1 MLADLALEGVRDRVL
16 MLRTNPNFA
25 PLDDEDL
32 LRIARHARVRRVKKG
47 TVLSR
52 EGEPLERIFL
62 VTEGHV
68 VVRHNGRQVA
78 DIRGQGG
85 VGLLSLFAGLS
96 VTPEANVL
104 EDSVL
109 LELPAEVVRT
119 NVFDSFPIARNAL
132 RLLALGLLERRGNLP
147 ATQGE
152 PSIGVWREREPTVVE
167 RVLMMRSAP
176 LFGEAHLDA
185 VAEMAR
191 RATEVRF
198 GEGAEI
204 WKAGEPSAFSLR
216 VEFGKVRC
224 TNQSGESVVV
234 GAGTALGIMDV
245 FAGVSRNYEAVA
257 LTPIIC
263 TKIDAAT
270 QLAVLEVFPELASTI
285 RMSLA
290 RVFLEG

>member
-32 LRIARHARVRRVKKG
+32 LRIARHARVRRTKKG
-47 TVLSR
+47 TVLAR

-68 VVRHNGRQVA
+68 VVRHKGRQVA

-96 VTPEANVL
+96 VTPEALVL

-132 RLLALGLLERRGNLP
+132 RMLALGLLERRGFLP
-147 ATQGE
+147 ATHGE
-152 PSIGVWREREPTVVE
+152 PEIGRWRDREPTVVE
-167 RVLMMRSAP
+167 RVLVMRSGP

-191 RATEVRF
+191 RASEVRF
-198 GEGAEI
+198 VEGEEL
-204 WKAGEPSAFSLR
+204 WSAGDPSAFSLR
-216 VEFGKVRC
+216 LEFGKVRC
-224 TNQSGESVVV
+224 TNRDGESVVV

-245 FAGVSRNYEAVA
+245 FAGVPRAYDAVA
-257 LTPIIC
+257 LTPLIC
-263 TKIDAAT
+263 TKVDAAT
-270 QLAVLEVFPELASTI
+270 QLAVLEVFPELASSI

-290 RVFLEG
+290 RVYLEG